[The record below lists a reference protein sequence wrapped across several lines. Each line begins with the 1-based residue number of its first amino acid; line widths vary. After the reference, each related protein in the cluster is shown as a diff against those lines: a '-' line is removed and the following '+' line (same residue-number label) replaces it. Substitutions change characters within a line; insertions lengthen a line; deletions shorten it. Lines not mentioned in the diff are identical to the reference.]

1 MHRVFILTPTRP
13 PRLARTRLPRKAR
26 AGMDFDELSRVVAG
40 VGREDAKLFYI
51 SKGGL

>member
-26 AGMDFDELSRVVAG
+26 AGLVAG
-40 VGREDAKLFYI
+40 VGSEDAKLFYI
-51 SKGGL
+51 SLRLCVK